1 MAESNKRKPAEKLSG
16 AARRKILK
24 QASLEANAKQ
34 CLKLTTFITKLPTA
48 SENVGFSGDLLE
60 CRCASAATEQAATVE
75 LGLQPKRDEEAI
87 NQQSRPSSANEVL
100 EFDEHFLTV
109 KQFI

>member
-1 MAESNKRKPAEKLSG
+1 VERLGVKFSSKLV
-16 AARRKILK
+16 LK
-24 QASLEANAKQ
+24 QNAKQ

-60 CRCASAATEQAATVE
+60 SRYRCASAASEQAATVE

-87 NQQSRPSSANEVL
+87 NRQSRPSSSNEVL
-100 EFDEHFLTV
+100 EFD
-109 KQFI
+109 